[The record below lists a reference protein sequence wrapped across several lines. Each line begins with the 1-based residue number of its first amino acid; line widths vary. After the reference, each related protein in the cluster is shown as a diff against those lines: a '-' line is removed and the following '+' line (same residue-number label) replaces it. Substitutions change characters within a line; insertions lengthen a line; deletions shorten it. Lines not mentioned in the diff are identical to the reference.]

1 MIKSQTGLRKQF
13 IEETGTI
20 PFAMNPSRLII
31 ATLSHLE
38 KNFEHLSE
46 LFIVLLTFKRVCTG
60 KNV

>member
-20 PFAMNPSRLII
+20 PFAMNPSILII
-31 ATLSHLE
+31 PSRK
-38 KNFEHLSE
+38 KNFEHLTE
-46 LFIVLLTFKRVCTG
+46 FFIVLLTFKRMCTG